1 MNTAT
6 CMGCGRRKPEA
17 VKGSVPI
24 DVCGANGMASLMDE
38 AGTDDAI
45 RLNL

>member
-6 CMGCGRRKPEA
+6 CMGFGRRKPEA
-17 VKGSVPI
+17 VKGSVSI
-24 DVCGANGMASLMDE
+24 GVCGTYGMASLRDE
-38 AGTDDAI
+38 TRTDDAI

>member
-6 CMGCGRRKPEA
+6 WMGCGRRKPEA
-17 VKGSVPI
+17 VKGSVSI
-24 DVCGANGMASLMDE
+24 GVCGAYGMASLRDE